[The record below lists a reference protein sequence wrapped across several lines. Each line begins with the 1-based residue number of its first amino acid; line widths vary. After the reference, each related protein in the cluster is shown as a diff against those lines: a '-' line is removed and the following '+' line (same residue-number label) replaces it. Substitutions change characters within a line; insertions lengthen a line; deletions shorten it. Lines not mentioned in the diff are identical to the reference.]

1 MNLLGMRAKDWRVML
16 DYNSGDVDK
25 YNIIRN
31 FNDSFHVELNNPL
44 TNWWIDQVGIQPVV
58 QPIQKY
64 ISHTSCEM
72 ATEVSFRKVS

>member
-1 MNLLGMRAKDWRVML
+1 MNLIGMRAKDWRVML

-44 TNWWIDQVGIQPVV
+44 TNWWIDQVGI
-58 QPIQKY
+58 
-64 ISHTSCEM
+64 
-72 ATEVSFRKVS
+72 